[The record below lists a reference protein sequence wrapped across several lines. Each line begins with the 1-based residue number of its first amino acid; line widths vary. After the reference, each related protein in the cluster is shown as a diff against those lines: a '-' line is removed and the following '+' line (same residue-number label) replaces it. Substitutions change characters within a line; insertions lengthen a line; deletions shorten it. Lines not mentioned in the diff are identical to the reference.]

1 MNICVGSILTPC
13 KILYM
18 IFLTFLLLHLC
29 HNTSTNLI
37 MEVSMDPVYE
47 NQAGRVVKMFEASS
61 NR

>member
-13 KILYM
+13 KILYT
-18 IFLTFLLLHLC
+18 IFLTFLSQHLC
-29 HNTSTNLI
+29 HYTSTNLI

-47 NQAGRVVKMFEASS
+47 NQAGRVVKVFDANS